1 MSEYFFKVV
10 DCHFGVHRV
19 EHKIVYVHRFKGGL
33 LVDFAA
39 LTEKACKAIK
49 IEREVGLSF
58 FEKKILRKASE
69 QNRKKG
75 IELATEICK
84 QHRREGKF
92 FDEILTE
99 ALNGEKT

>member
-1 MSEYFFKVV
+1 MPRIQNIGFQLKQSLRAMTA
-10 DCHFGVHRV
+10 FG
-19 EHKIVYVHRFKGGL
+19 EN
-33 LVDFAA
+33 
-39 LTEKACKAIK
+39 EKACKAVK
-49 IEREVGLSF
+49 IEREIGLSF

-75 IELATEICK
+75 IELATEICR

>member
-1 MSEYFFKVV
+1 MSGF
-10 DCHFGVHRV
+10 R
-19 EHKIVYVHRFKGGL
+19 
-33 LVDFAA
+33 
-39 LTEKACKAIK
+39 
-49 IEREVGLSF
+49 F